1 MSDFE
6 ITVIF
11 FGFLCGLV
19 LAPSTLLWL
28 IEKKKKWIGQKK
40 TD

>member
-19 LAPSTLLWL
+19 LAPTALFWL
-28 IEKKKKWIGQKK
+28 IEKKKEWTGKRK